1 MLLRFEELQT
11 RKFVI
16 AGPNVIESGEHA
28 FKMAERIQ
36 REMSNYDV
44 TFIFKTSFDKAN
56 RTSASSYRGVS
67 IDCAKEVFRRIR
79 SELGIP
85 CITDVHEPWQAEAL
99 KGCVDIMQIP
109 AFLCR
114 QTDLLKAASETGSIL
129 HIKKGQFCSAAV
141 MKKCFDKCVQ
151 FGNRQV
157 ILCERG
163 NFFGYQDLVV
173 DPRNLELLRGDSNLV
188 SMDITH
194 CLQLPGSVTDAD
206 GTLRSG
212 GQRHLIPHMGKM
224 AISLGADGIFVEV
237 HDNPD
242 SSLCDAP
249 TQWPL
254 DRLQWLLQYVG
265 LPRRVRSELL
275 DAVRSSRRVHFCG
288 VGKSKIACA
297 HAAALLKSLS
307 FDASV
312 LDAGDSLHGDV
323 GCVAEE
329 DMVVFISKSGNTEE
343 LRPIAQSAK
352 QRGSRTVGV
361 VCALPDESFG
371 SAPCMLRSLC
381 DEMVALPF
389 KGEIRAN
396 IPCLPT
402 KSVVAQIEFVNC
414 LAAQLSDNVT
424 IAEYQRNHPSGSIG
438 VSFRTAED
446 VMITDFP
453 RYSSVDKAASTIDIL
468 LAMTKA
474 KLGIIVI
481 TLGNVTGIIT
491 DGDLRR
497 LRVNGN
503 NTETLDVSSIN
514 TNYTSVERHTR
525 VGSFPA
531 LHLIP
536 VVDGGIIV
544 GIIDTTKIWPGVC
557 AHRSDL
563 SD

>member
-1 MLLRFEELQT
+1 MLLTFEELQT

-16 AGPNVIESGEHA
+16 AGPNVIESKEHA
-28 FKMAERIQ
+28 FEMAKKIKQ
-36 REMSNYDV
+36 EMRDYDA
-44 TFIFKTSFDKAN
+44 TLIFKTSFDKAN

-67 IDCAKEVFRRIR
+67 IDDAKELFHRIR

-99 KGCVDIMQIP
+99 KGCVDILQIP

-114 QTDLLKAASETGSIL
+114 QTDLLKAASETGLIL

-141 MKKCFDKCVQ
+141 MKQCFDKCVR

-163 NFFGYQDLVV
+163 NFFGYQDFVV
-173 DPRNLELLRGDSNLV
+173 DPRNLVLLRGDSNLV

-194 CLQLPGSVTDAD
+194 CLQLPGSVTEAD

-254 DRLQWLLQYVG
+254 SRLQWLLEYVG
-265 LPRRVRSELL
+265 LPRRVGRKLL
-275 DAVRSSRRVHFCG
+275 DAVSSSRKVHFCG
-288 VGKSKIACA
+288 VGKSKIACS
-297 HAAALLKSLS
+297 HAVALLKSLS
-307 FDASV
+307 FDAAV

-323 GCVAEE
+323 GCVAQE
-329 DMVVFISKSGNTEE
+329 DMVVFMSKSGNTEE
-343 LRPIAQSAK
+343 LRPIAQLAK
-352 QRGSRTVGV
+352 QRGSRIVGV
-361 VCALPDESFG
+361 ICAVPDESFV
-371 SAPCMLRSLC
+371 SAKPLCMLRSLC
-381 DEMVALPF
+381 DEMVILPF
-389 KGEIRAN
+389 TGEIRAN

-424 IAEYQRNHPSGSIG
+424 VEEYQRNHPSGSIG
-438 VSFRTAED
+438 VSLCTAD
-446 VMITDFP
+446 KVMIIEFP
-453 RYSSVDKAASTIDIL
+453 RYSSEEKTASIIDLL
-468 LAMTKA
+468 LAMTGA

-481 TLGNVTGIIT
+481 TLDNVTGIIT

-497 LRVNGN
+497 LRVSGSNAD
-503 NTETLDVSSIN
+503 TLDVSSIN

-525 VGSFPA
+525 VELFPA

-536 VVDGGIIV
+536 VVDDGVIIGIV
-544 GIIDTTKIWPGVC
+544 DTTQIS
-557 AHRSDL
+557 H
-563 SD
+563 